1 MRLLVSHSDA
11 ARFQQDITEMSD
23 GKLKPVEE
31 GRVWAAQAEGTWYYF
46 DPPAGK
52 IIIFLLDRK
61 RALR

>member
-46 DPPAGK
+46 DPPQEK
-52 IIIFLLDRK
+52 
-61 RALR
+61 